1 MKNKKTFII
10 ILIIILLG
18 VIAFVIWR
26 MAQPKYHE
34 PEILEPEVFE
44 DSSIDKDILVGLW
57 QMGTVYY
64 RYNADGTGCTWDT
77 ADDVTEAEAG
87 KFTWELK
94 EKILT
99 HFHQMEI
106 GSAIIPK
113 TYIITQI
120 DLMNMEYE
128 DNFGKQEKFK
138 KVG

>member
-26 MAQPKYHE
+26 MAQPTYHE
-34 PEILEPEVFE
+34 PENLEPEVFE

>member
-34 PEILEPEVFE
+34 PENLEPEVFE

-94 EKILT
+94 ERILT